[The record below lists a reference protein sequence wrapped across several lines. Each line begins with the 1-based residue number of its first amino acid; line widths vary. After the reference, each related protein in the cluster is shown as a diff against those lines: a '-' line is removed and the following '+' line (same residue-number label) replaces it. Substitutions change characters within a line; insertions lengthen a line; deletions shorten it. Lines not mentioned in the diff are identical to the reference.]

1 MKLRSLSLV
10 IRWAAV
16 LKSTLILLVYFSAY
30 TAPAAL
36 ASDTAVKK
44 VYVFEINQS
53 IFPAAWRLTKDAL
66 TEAERLGADVVL
78 LKLNTYGGDLAS
90 ADSIHSALM
99 RARPLTLCWI
109 TQNAASAG
117 ALVAISC
124 DSIYMRSGALI
135 GSASVVNQEGTLM
148 PDKYQSYMRA
158 MMRSTAERQGRDPKI
173 AEGMVTPNNY
183 LPDIADSNRIIA
195 LTAEEA
201 LRYNYCDAIVESE
214 EEVLAHARLEPY
226 ELIRH
231 RVDWLDRIIAFL
243 LNPFVNSL
251 LLLLILGGIYF
262 EFQNPGSIF
271 PIATA
276 ALAAILYFA
285 PLYLEGLAEHWEM
298 LVFLAGIVLLAIE
311 LLVLPGFGVAGI
323 SGLALILAGLTLAL
337 IRNVS
342 FDFSLTGADDVLL
355 ALLRVLLPLSILFL
369 MFLLWGHRI
378 ARLRFLRGIV
388 LTDTLQEA
396 VGYLDRPEQLKQ
408 LVNQTGMALTPLRPA
423 GRIEVNGEQ
432 HDAVVDGAMIE
443 KGQAVRVVGIS
454 GNLLVV
460 RKV

>member
-1 MKLRSLSLV
+1 MAPFRVILMLCMRKLTP
-10 IRWAAV
+10 I
-16 LKSTLILLVYFSAY
+16 LILYFISY
-30 TAPAAL
+30 TIAVVHGA
-36 ASDTAVKK
+36 DTSSVKK
-44 VYVFEINQS
+44 VYVFELNQS

-66 TEAERLGADVVL
+66 SQAEQRKADVIV

-117 ALVAISC
+117 ALIAISC

-135 GSASVVNQEGTLM
+135 GSASVVNQEGSVM

-183 LPDIADSNRIIA
+183 LPEIADSNKIIA

-201 LRYNYCDAIVESE
+201 LRYNYCDGIAESVEQ
-214 EEVLAHARLEPY
+214 VLELARIGPY
-226 ELIRH
+226 EITEH
-231 RVDWLDRIIAFL
+231 QTDWLDRVIAFL

-276 ALAAILYFA
+276 AVAAILYFA
-285 PLYLEGLAEHWEM
+285 PLYLEGLAENWEI
-298 LVFLAGIVLLAIE
+298 LLFVAGIGLLAVE
-311 LLVLPGFGVAGI
+311 LLVLPGFGLAGI
-323 SGLALILAGLTLAL
+323 GGIALILSGLTLAL
-337 IRNVS
+337 IRNLT
-342 FDFSLTGADDVLL
+342 FDFTLTGAEEILF
-355 ALLRVLLPLSILFL
+355 ALLRVVLPLGLFFFLFL
-369 MFLLWGHRI
+369 IFGHRL
-378 ARLRFLRGIV
+378 AQMRLLRGIV
-388 LTDTLQEA
+388 LQDTLQKS
-396 VGYLDRPEQLKQ
+396 VGYLDQPEQLQQ
-408 LVNQTGMALTPLRPA
+408 LVGRSAVALTPLHPS
-423 GRIEVNGEQ
+423 GKVDLDGELY
-432 HDAVVDGAMIE
+432 DAIADGGWVE
-443 KGQAVRVVGIS
+443 KGQAVHVVGIS

-460 RKV
+460 RQA